1 MAIGDFLQP
10 AVGPSIDVG
19 DDGVVDWS
27 FPATDA
33 GASGMGWQT
42 RFNFSGP
49 GVTWSNL
56 VTSTEFPNSPTTP
69 ASVQIHLPTD
79 AVVTEAVIALTERGS
94 GACSTTVTMGGMTLG
109 NLGSNWSHA
118 TIDAS
123 PMIPTLRPTS
133 GLHGRHWP
141 ELVNEHPRS
150 DLLGL
155 LEVGASLGS
164 LILGYDLQENVT
176 GLGPVV
182 AAHHAPNNG
191 NGATPSVDIPIDF
204 IATRGGVGIG
214 GGVHHDVLVQ
224 NQLLPVPA
232 TFYPSGD
239 IQTITSR
246 HTQLFDADDLA
257 RVTLLGY
264 VQGMAEPLLTYEV
277 DVTSSTPSWQQT
289 SGAGVLDLRS
299 VSATSMGRT
308 WTIDWA
314 LEANWSTDDIERI
327 TWHAQGFQSDGAGF
341 DLPSIRAGA
350 STACKIEND
359 LEVDRWTVR
368 DATGHLL
375 SDVGSP
381 LLSVLVQG
389 WRFD

>member
-1 MAIGDFLQP
+1 MFDH
-10 AVGPSIDVG
+10 G
-19 DDGVVDWS
+19 DDGRHD
-27 FPATDA
+27 
-33 GASGMGWQT
+33 T
-42 RFNFSGP
+42 REP
-49 GVTWSNL
+49 WVEL
-56 VTSTEFPNSPTTP
+56 VPCHHRCEPHDPDP
-69 ASVQIHLPTD
+69 P
-79 AVVTEAVIALTERGS
+79 
-94 GACSTTVTMGGMTLG
+94 
-109 NLGSNWSHA
+109 
-118 TIDAS
+118 
-123 PMIPTLRPTS
+123 RPTS
-133 GLHGRHWP
+133 ALHGRHWP

-182 AAHHAPNNG
+182 AAHHAANNG

-239 IQTITSR
+239 LQTITSR

-264 VQGMAEPLLTYEV
+264 VQGMADPLLAYEV
-277 DVTSSTPSWQQT
+277 DLTSSTPSWQQT

-341 DLPSIRAGA
+341 GPAIDTSGGVNGVMRSRMTSKSIDGPYVMQPVISCRMWVRPPIRSGPRLEVRLTSRVRFDSKGPSI
-350 STACKIEND
+350 S
-359 LEVDRWTVR
+359 VR
-368 DATGHLL
+368 CRTMPP
-375 SDVGSP
+375 S
-381 LLSVLVQG
+381 Q
-389 WRFD
+389 